1 MTTSRAV
8 VLSLS
13 LALLAGCA
21 PAAPPAVTP
30 APSANGAA
38 AARPLPL
45 EIRWTRQSAEHRALF
60 AQVYTNAGR
69 VLDSLARGRTAGSWA
84 VILDADETVLDNS
97 EYQRRRAAM
106 DSGYSAAS
114 WTAWTRERAAPA
126 LPGAVEFLQRVHR
139 LGGRVAIVT
148 NRSAAECDDTRANIR
163 AVRLEA
169 DVVLCK
175 PDTPQGSDKN
185 PRFAAVQAGTNGL
198 PPLDVL
204 LWVGDNI
211 QDFPGLSQSLRDAD
225 PSTLAPFGHRYF
237 LLPNP
242 MYGSWDH

>member
-1 MTTSRAV
+1 MPPSRPAV
-8 VLSLS
+8 FGSL
-13 LALLAGCA
+13 LLLLAGCA
-21 PAAPPAVTP
+21 PAAAPAATS
-30 APSANGAA
+30 APSPVAS

-45 EIRWTRQSAEHRALF
+45 EIRWTRQSAEHRAIF

-69 VLDSLARGRTAGSWA
+69 VLDSLARGRARGTWA

-97 EYQRRRAAM
+97 EYQRRRAAL

-114 WTAWTRERAAPA
+114 WAAWTRERAAQA
-126 LPGAVEFLQRVHR
+126 LPGAVDFLQRVHR

-148 NRSAAECDDTRANIR
+148 NRTSAECEDTRANLGD
-163 AVRLEA
+163 VQLQA

-185 PRFAAVQAGTNGL
+185 PRFAAVQAGTDGL
-198 PPLDVL
+198 PPLEVL
-204 LWVGDNI
+204 LWIGDNI

-225 PSTLAPFGHRYF
+225 ASTLAPFGRRYF
-237 LLPNP
+237 LLPNT